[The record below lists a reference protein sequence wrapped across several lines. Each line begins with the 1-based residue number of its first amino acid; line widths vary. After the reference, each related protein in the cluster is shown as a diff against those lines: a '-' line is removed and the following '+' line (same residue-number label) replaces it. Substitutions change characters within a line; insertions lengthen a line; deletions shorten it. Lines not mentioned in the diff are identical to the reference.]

1 MTWRHCKVFWRC
13 FVYLVKFSN
22 WSKFHVNIITGSR
35 VMTISFHKG
44 LTRNPKIENTSTWVL
59 PNIWRLGRVRNTKF
73 GTDVP
78 NKILLNAAKCPG
90 YNFYCFCIIK
100 GKSTGGV
107 KLRPHP
113 PPTQSRVNIFTW
125 KENRNR
131 FITVLK
137 TGRDNLTICFVYTEV
152 WFPFAGKL
160 SSFNYFTLNQVF
172 LL

>member
-1 MTWRHCKVFWRC
+1 M
-13 FVYLVKFSN
+13 
-22 WSKFHVNIITGSR
+22 G
-35 VMTISFHKG
+35 
-44 LTRNPKIENTSTWVL
+44 NTPVWVL

-125 KENRNR
+125 KDNRNR

-137 TGRDNLTICFVYTEV
+137 TGRDNLTICVVYTEV
-152 WFPFAGKL
+152 WFPFDGKL
-160 SSFNYFTLNQVF
+160 SYFNFLLLIKCFCCKLSSIWMFLSERLLEAPAVF
-172 LL
+172 LKTNVETYYFSLSRAMHECF